1 MDREKK
7 PGAERG
13 ELMEK
18 ENNELLRTENL
29 TKDFGKLRAV
39 DNLSLSLE
47 KGEIRGLIGPNGSGK
62 TTVVNLITGVYRPT
76 SGGVYFSGRR
86 IDRLSPDN
94 ITHEGIMRTFQVARV
109 FADMTV
115 LENMLIPAFT
125 QRTSRREAR
134 HRAQEL
140 LDFCLLGKLSNEPAR
155 NLSGGQT
162 MLLQIVRG
170 FMRQPLKLY
179 LLDEPF
185 AGVHPAI
192 KDVII
197 ETIQKMNREEDVTFL
212 IVSHELTT
220 VRRLCSRI
228 SVLHG
233 GRVISEG
240 TMKEVAN
247 DPRVIDSYLGG

>member
-7 PGAERG
+7 AGTRRC
-13 ELMEK
+13 ELMGK
-18 ENNELLRTENL
+18 KNNELLRTENII
-29 TKDFGKLRAV
+29 KDFGSLRAV
-39 DNLSLSLE
+39 DNLSLRLE
-47 KGEIRGLIGPNGSGK
+47 EGEIRGLIGPNGSGK
-62 TTVVNLITGVYRPT
+62 TTLVNLITGVYRPT

-94 ITHEGIMRTFQVARV
+94 ITHEGIMRTFQVARMFV
-109 FADMTV
+109 DMSV

-125 QRTSRREAR
+125 QGTSKREAC
-134 HRAQEL
+134 HRAKQL

-162 MLLQIVRG
+162 MLLQIARG

-197 ETIQKMNREEDVTFL
+197 ETIQKMNREEGVTFL

-220 VRRLCSRI
+220 IRRLCSRI

-247 DPRVIDSYLGG
+247 DPTVIDCYLGG

>member
-1 MDREKK
+1 MGKQ
-7 PGAERG
+7 
-13 ELMEK
+13 
-18 ENNELLRTENL
+18 NHELLHTENL

-47 KGEIRGLIGPNGSGK
+47 EGEIRGLIGPNGSGK
-62 TTVVNLITGVYRPT
+62 TTFVNLVTGIYRPT
-76 SGGVYFSGRR
+76 SGAIYCSGRR
-86 IDRLSPDN
+86 IDRLPPEN
-94 ITHEGIMRTFQVARV
+94 ITHQGIMRTFQVARL
-109 FADMTV
+109 FGDMTV

-125 QRTSRREAR
+125 QGRGKREAR
-134 HRAQEL
+134 HRAREL
-140 LDFCLLGKLSNEPAR
+140 LDFSLLGRLSDEPAR
-155 NLSGGQT
+155 NLSGGQS

-170 FMRQPLKLY
+170 FMREPLKLY

-192 KDVII
+192 KDVIL
-197 ETIQKMNREEDVTFL
+197 ETIQKMNREEGITFL

-220 VRRLCSRI
+220 IRRLCTRI

-233 GRVISEG
+233 GRLISEG

-247 DPRVIDSYLGG
+247 DPLVIYSYLGG

>member
-1 MDREKK
+1 MGRK
-7 PGAERG
+7 
-13 ELMEK
+13 
-18 ENNELLRTENL
+18 NNELLRTENL
-29 TKDFGKLRAV
+29 MKDFGRLRAV
-39 DNLSLSLE
+39 DDLSL
-47 KGEIRGLIGPNGSGK
+47 
-62 TTVVNLITGVYRPT
+62 
-76 SGGVYFSGRR
+76 
-86 IDRLSPDN
+86 DN

-109 FADMTV
+109 FADMSV

-125 QRTSRREAR
+125 QGTSRREAR
-134 HRAQEL
+134 HRAKEL
-140 LDFCLLGKLSNEPAR
+140 LDFCLLGKLSNEPTR

-197 ETIQKMNREEDVTFL
+197 NTIQKMNREEGVTFL

-220 VRRLCSRI
+220 IRRLCSRI

-240 TMKEVAN
+240 TMREVAN

>member
-1 MDREKK
+1 MGKK
-7 PGAERG
+7 
-13 ELMEK
+13 
-18 ENNELLRTENL
+18 NNELLRTESL

-39 DNLSLSLE
+39 DNLSLTLE
-47 KGEIRGLIGPNGSGK
+47 EGEIRGLIGPNGSGK
-62 TTVVNLITGVYRPT
+62 TTFVNLITGIYRPT
-76 SGGVYFSGRR
+76 SGEVYFSGRR

-109 FADMTV
+109 FGDMTV

-125 QRTSRREAR
+125 QGTGKREAS
-134 HRAQEL
+134 HRAKEL
-140 LDFCLLGKLSNEPAR
+140 LDFALLGKLSDEPAG

-197 ETIQKMNREEDVTFL
+197 ETIQKMNREEGVTFL
-212 IVSHELTT
+212 VVSHELTT
-220 VRRLCSRI
+220 IRRLCSRI

-233 GRVISEG
+233 GRLISEG

>member
-1 MDREKK
+1 
-7 PGAERG
+7 
-13 ELMEK
+13 
-18 ENNELLRTENL
+18 
-29 TKDFGKLRAV
+29 
-39 DNLSLSLE
+39 
-47 KGEIRGLIGPNGSGK
+47 
-62 TTVVNLITGVYRPT
+62 
-76 SGGVYFSGRR
+76 
-86 IDRLSPDN
+86 
-94 ITHEGIMRTFQVARV
+94 MRTFQVARV

-125 QRTSRREAR
+125 QHTNRREAR
-134 HRAQEL
+134 QRAQEL

-170 FMRQPLKLY
+170 FMRHPLKLY

-197 ETIQKMNREEDVTFL
+197 ETIQKMNREEGVTFL

>member
-7 PGAERG
+7 RG
-13 ELMEK
+13 TGRCELMGK
-18 ENNELLRTENL
+18 KNNELLRTEHL

-39 DNLSLSLE
+39 DNLSLSLQE
-47 KGEIRGLIGPNGSGK
+47 GEIRGLIGPNGSGK

-76 SGGVYFSGRR
+76 SGGVYFSERR
-86 IDRLSPDN
+86 IDRLSPDD

-109 FADMTV
+109 FGDMTV

-125 QRTSRREAR
+125 QGTGKREAS
-134 HRAQEL
+134 HRAKEL
-140 LDFCLLGKLSNEPAR
+140 LDFSLLGKLSNEPAR

-185 AGVHPAI
+185 AGVHPSI

-197 ETIQKMNREEDVTFL
+197 GTIQKMNREEGVTFL
-212 IVSHELTT
+212 TVSHELTT
-220 VRRLCSRI
+220 IRRLCRRI

-233 GRVISEG
+233 GRMISEG

>member
-1 MDREKK
+1 MEKK
-7 PGAERG
+7 S
-13 ELMEK
+13 K
-18 ENNELLRTENL
+18 ELLGTEKL
-29 TKDFGKLRAV
+29 TKDFGRLRAV

-47 KGEIRGLIGPNGSGK
+47 EGEIRGLIGPNGSGK
-62 TTVVNLITGVYRPT
+62 TTLVNLITGIYRPT
-76 SGGVYFSGRR
+76 SGAVYCSGRR
-86 IDRLSPDN
+86 IDRLSPEN
-94 ITHEGIMRTFQVARV
+94 ITHEGIMRTFQVARL
-109 FADMTV
+109 FGDMTV

-125 QRTSRREAR
+125 QGRSKREAS
-134 HRAQEL
+134 HRAKDL
-140 LDFCLLGKLSNEPAR
+140 LDFCLLGKLSGEPAR

-170 FMRQPLKLY
+170 FMREPLRLY

-197 ETIQKMNREEDVTFL
+197 NAIQKMNREEGVTFL
-212 IVSHELTT
+212 IVSHELIT
-220 VRRLCSRI
+220 VRRLCNRV

-233 GRVISEG
+233 GRLISEG

-247 DPRVIDSYLGG
+247 DPQVIDCYLGG

>member
-1 MDREKK
+1 VDLEKK
-7 PGAERG
+7 AGTGRS

-18 ENNELLRTENL
+18 ENNELLRTEDL

-39 DNLSLSLE
+39 DNLSLSLAE
-47 KGEIRGLIGPNGSGK
+47 GEIRGLIGPNGSGK

-86 IDRLSPDN
+86 IDRLSPDD

-109 FADMTV
+109 FGDMTV

-125 QRTSRREAR
+125 QGTGKREAS
-134 HRAQEL
+134 HRAKEL
-140 LDFCLLGKLSNEPAR
+140 LDFSLLGRLGNEPAR

-185 AGVHPAI
+185 AGVHPSI

-197 ETIQKMNREEDVTFL
+197 ETIQKMNREEGVTFL

-220 VRRLCSRI
+220 VRRLCTRI

-233 GRVISEG
+233 GTVISEG

>member
-1 MDREKK
+1 MGKK
-7 PGAERG
+7 
-13 ELMEK
+13 
-18 ENNELLRTENL
+18 NNELLRTESL

-39 DNLSLSLE
+39 DNLSLTLE
-47 KGEIRGLIGPNGSGK
+47 EGEIRGLIGPNGSGK
-62 TTVVNLITGVYRPT
+62 TTFVNLITGIYRPT
-76 SGGVYFSGRR
+76 SGEIYCSGRR
-86 IDRLSPDN
+86 IDRLSADN
-94 ITHEGIMRTFQVARV
+94 ITHEGIMRTFQIARL
-109 FADMTV
+109 FGDMTV

-125 QRTSRREAR
+125 QGKSKREAS
-134 HRAQEL
+134 HLAKEL
-140 LDFCLLGKLSNEPAR
+140 LDFALLGKLSDEPAG

-197 ETIQKMNREEDVTFL
+197 ETIQKMNREEGVTFL
-212 IVSHELTT
+212 VVSHELTT
-220 VRRLCSRI
+220 IRRLCSRI

-233 GRVISEG
+233 GRLISEG

>member
-1 MDREKK
+1 MGKK
-7 PGAERG
+7 
-13 ELMEK
+13 
-18 ENNELLRTENL
+18 NNELLRTESL

-39 DNLSLSLE
+39 DNLSLNLE
-47 KGEIRGLIGPNGSGK
+47 EGEIRGLIGPNGSGK
-62 TTVVNLITGVYRPT
+62 TTFVNLITGIYRPT
-76 SGGVYFSGRR
+76 SGEIYCSGRR
-86 IDRLSPDN
+86 IDRLSADN
-94 ITHEGIMRTFQVARV
+94 ITHEGIMRTFQIARL
-109 FADMTV
+109 FGDMTV

-125 QRTSRREAR
+125 QGKSKREAS
-134 HRAQEL
+134 HRAKEL
-140 LDFCLLGKLSNEPAR
+140 LDFALLGKLSNEPAG

-185 AGVHPAI
+185 AGIHPAI

-197 ETIQKMNREEDVTFL
+197 ETIQKMNREEGVTFL
-212 IVSHELTT
+212 VVSHELTT
-220 VRRLCSRI
+220 IRRLCSRI

-233 GRVISEG
+233 GRLISEG